1 MNSEVKSSPLLE
13 KFNVLVV
20 GNNPIELS
28 RVFDNLNKIEG
39 KKVMTEIAFDLK
51 SIVERLI
58 KFQPQYIL
66 IDDNIGR
73 PALKSMV
80 SALLKGRK
88 TKDIPITVLKNSNYH
103 EAISTGV
110 LNYVLKANL
119 SGDSLYT
126 ELNNSLKFKKTQL
139 YLLNAYKKRKGQLFR
154 LMAD

>member
-1 MNSEVKSSPLLE
+1 MTSEIKSTSIPE
-13 KFNVLVV
+13 NFNVLVV

-39 KKVMTEIAFDLK
+39 KNVITEIAFDLK

-73 PALKSMV
+73 TALKSMV
-80 SALLKGRK
+80 TALVKGRK

-110 LNYVLKANL
+110 LNYVLKENL

-126 ELNNSLKFKKTQL
+126 ALNNSLKFKKTQL
-139 YLLNAYKKRKGQLFR
+139 FLLDAYRKRKGQLLR
-154 LMAD
+154 LITY